1 MKILKRIIT
10 FILILMISVS
20 CATTKVMNTQNGVEV
35 VKPYGVLNKK
45 AVKKEN
51 VVYEMS
57 AGNVVISILTFHT
70 VVIPVWL
77 IGWKLYNPIEAK

>member
-1 MKILKRIIT
+1 
-10 FILILMISVS
+10 MISVS
-20 CATTKVMNTQNGVEV
+20 CATTKVMQTEQGVEV
-35 VKPYGVLNKK
+35 IKPYGVLNKNARK
-45 AVKKEN
+45 RDD

-77 IGWKLYNPIEAK
+77 IGWKLYNPINVK

>member
-1 MKILKRIIT
+1 
-10 FILILMISVS
+10 MISVS

-35 VKPYGVLNKK
+35 VKPYGVLNKN
-45 AVKKEN
+45 AVKKED